1 MNSYREFLNNKRM
14 EDVPTGIKDVPELNP
29 MLFPFQRD
37 IVRWALKR
45 GRACIFSECG
55 TGKTIMQLSWA
66 HQVADY
72 TGGSVLIIA
81 PLAVSTQTIR
91 EGQKFGIDVEL
102 LNADN
107 AGSPG
112 VYITNYEKIHKY
124 DLFSFSGIVLDE
136 SSILKSYTGKFRTE
150 IIENTRTVKFRLA
163 CTATPA
169 PNDFTELG
177 NHAEFM
183 GVASRAEM
191 MAMFFINDAQN
202 KDGDK
207 WRLKGHAESS
217 FFEWVASWAVMVT
230 KPSDIGYEDGDFI
243 LPELK
248 THHIVIE
255 EDVVMPGEFFPIEAK
270 TLQERQAVRRNSIDI
285 RAEKASEIANATDD
299 IFLQWGN
306 LNPECDKMTDL
317 TDGAIQV
324 SGSDKN
330 EVKEKRL
337 LGFSENE
344 YKSLVSKPKIAGHGM
359 NWQNCHNM
367 IFVGLSDS
375 YEQYYQA
382 IRRCWRFGQT
392 EPVNVY
398 IVTSNLEGAVVRN
411 IERKERQAESMKKEM
426 VKHMHKINEENIKG
440 TSRTEMDYVEEIE
453 KGENWTAYHGDTVE
467 IHRKHIA
474 DNSIDYSIFSPPF
487 NSLYTYSNSD
497 RDMGNNKNRSEF
509 YDHYQFL
516 IKEQFRT
523 LKPGRLLSFHCMNLP
538 TSKVNDGYIGIVDF
552 RGILIKMYQDAG
564 FIYHSEV
571 CIWKNPVT
579 AMVRTKAKG
588 LLHKQLCKDSASSRQ
603 GIADYLVTMR
613 KPGDNAEPIEGGF
626 TEYAGEDEIPE
637 YYVNTETGERTKSN
651 KSIEVWQ
658 RYASPVWMDINQ
670 SNTLQHRSARDEKDE
685 KHICPLQLDVIHR
698 ALQLWSN
705 PGDTVMEPFGGIGSG
720 GYEAIKMGRKAVLI
734 ELKDSYFKQLVK
746 NQRMAVNELN
756 EGTLFDGL
764 EDSE

>member
-1 MNSYREFLNNKRM
+1 MDIENVDSYAAFLQNKKI
-14 EDVPTGIKDVPELNP
+14 EDVPTGMKEIPELNKN
-29 MLFPFQRD
+29 LFPFQRD

-72 TGGSVLIIA
+72 TKGSVLIIA

-91 EGQKFGIDVEL
+91 EGKKFGIDVEL
-102 LNADN
+102 LQAETFGN
-107 AGSPG
+107 PG

-124 DLFSFSGIVLDE
+124 DLSAFSGIVLDE

-150 IIENTRTVKFRLA
+150 IIENTRGVKFRLA

-183 GVASRAEM
+183 GIMSRAEM
-191 MAMFFINDAQN
+191 LAMFFINDADN
-202 KDGDK
+202 KQGDK
-207 WRLKGHAESS
+207 WRIKGHAEHS

-248 THHIVIE
+248 IHHIVVDAE
-255 EDVVMPGEFFPIEAK
+255 EAAPDGFLFPIEAR
-270 TLQERQAVRRNSIDI
+270 TLQERQSVRRKSIDA
-285 RAEKASEIANATDD
+285 RATKAAEIANGSDD

-306 LNPECDKMTDL
+306 LNPECDTMENL
-317 TDGAIQV
+317 TDGAVQV
-324 SGSDKN
+324 SGSDKP
-330 EVKEKRL
+330 EVKEERL
-337 LGFSENE
+337 LGFSESN

-359 NWQNCHNM
+359 NWQNCHNI

-382 IRRCWRFGQT
+382 VRRCWRFGQT
-392 EPVNVY
+392 KPVNVY
-398 IVTSNLEGAVVRN
+398 IITSSLEGAVVKN
-411 IERKERQAESMKKEM
+411 IERKESQAEEMKKEM
-426 VKHMHKINEENIKG
+426 VKHMHKINEQNIKG
-440 TSRTEMDYVEEIE
+440 ISKDEAEYKEEITE
-453 KGENWTAYHGDTVE
+453 GEDWTAYHGDTVE
-467 IHRKHIA
+467 IHKKYIK

-487 NSLYTYSNSD
+487 NSLFTYSNSN
-497 RDMGNNKNRSEF
+497 RDMGNTKNRTEF

-552 RGILIKMYQDAG
+552 RGLLIKMYQDAG

-588 LLHKQLCKDSASSRQ
+588 LLHKQLVKDSAASRQ

-613 KPGDNAEPIEGGF
+613 KPGENKEPISGGF
-626 TEYAGEDEIPE
+626 DHYVGIPDEEIGKG
-637 YYVNTETGERTKSN
+637 NF
-651 KSIEVWQ
+651 SIDVWQ

-705 PGDTVMEPFGGIGSG
+705 PGDTILSPFGGIGSE
-720 GYEAIKMGRKAVLI
+720 GYEAVKMGRKSISI
-734 ELKDSYFKQLVK
+734 ELKDSYYRQNVR
-746 NQRMAVNELN
+746 NHAMAVRENK
-756 EGTLFDGL
+756 EGTLF
-764 EDSE
+764 E

>member
-1 MNSYREFLNNKRM
+1 MTECEIKNDYASFLDEKRI
-14 EDVPTGIKDVPELNP
+14 EDVPTGLSDIPELNP
-29 MLFPFQRD
+29 KLFDFQKD
-37 IVRWALKR
+37 IVSWALKR

-66 HQVADY
+66 EKVAEY
-72 TGGSVLIIA
+72 TQGSVLIIA

-91 EGQKFGIDVEL
+91 EGKKFDIDVEL
-102 LNADN
+102 LKAETFGN
-107 AGSPG
+107 PG

-124 DLFSFSGIVLDE
+124 DLSSFSGIVLDE

-150 IIENTRTVKFRLA
+150 IIDSTKSVKFRLA

-183 GVASRAEM
+183 GIMSRAEM
-191 MAMFFINDAQN
+191 LSMFFINDADN
-202 KDGDK
+202 KNGEK
-207 WRLKGHAESS
+207 WRIKGHAENS

-230 KPSDIGYEDGDFI
+230 KPSDIGYDDGDFI
-243 LPELK
+243 LPDLNIR
-248 THHIVIE
+248 HIVVDSE
-255 EDVVMPGEFFPIEAK
+255 EEAPDGYLFPIEAR
-270 TLQERQAVRRNSIDI
+270 TLQERQSVRRNSIDA
-285 RAEKASEIANATDD
+285 RASKAAEIVNSSDD

-306 LNPECDKMTDL
+306 LNQECDTMETM
-317 TDGAIQV
+317 TDGAVQV
-324 SGSDKN
+324 AGSDKP
-330 EVKEKRL
+330 EKKEERL
-337 LGFSENE
+337 LGFSESN

-359 NWQNCHNM
+359 NWQNCHNI

-382 IRRCWRFGQT
+382 VRRCWRFGQKN
-392 EPVNVY
+392 PVNVY
-398 IVTSNLEGAVVRN
+398 IITSSLEGAVVNN
-411 IERKERQAESMKKEM
+411 IERKEKQAEEMKKEM
-426 VKHMHKINEENIKG
+426 VKHMHKINEQNIRGISKDEAEYKENI
-440 TSRTEMDYVEEIE
+440 TE
-453 KGENWTAYHGDTVE
+453 GEDWIAYHGDTVE
-467 IHRKHIA
+467 IHKKYIK

-487 NSLYTYSNSD
+487 NSLFTYSNSN
-497 RDMGNNKNRSEF
+497 RDMGNTKNRTEF
-509 YDHYQFL
+509 YDHYRFL

-552 RGILIKMYQDAG
+552 RGMLIRMYQEAG

-588 LLHKQLCKDSASSRQ
+588 LLHKQLCKDSAASRQ

-613 KPGDNAEPIEGGF
+613 KPGENKEPISGGF
-626 TEYAGEDEIPE
+626 DHYVGIPDDEIGKG
-637 YYVNTETGERTKSN
+637 NF
-651 KSIEVWQ
+651 SIDVWQ

-670 SNTLQHRSARDEKDE
+670 SNTLQHRSARDHKDE

-705 PGDTVMEPFGGIGSG
+705 PGDTVLSPFGGIGSE
-720 GYEAIKMGRKAVLI
+720 GYEAIKMGRKSISI
-734 ELKDSYFKQLVK
+734 ELKESYYNQNVK
-746 NQRMAVNELN
+746 NHAIAVRETK
-756 EGTLFDGL
+756 EGTLFEL
-764 EDSE
+764 

>member
-1 MNSYREFLNNKRM
+1 MKYDEFLKQKKI
-14 EDVPTGIKDVPELNP
+14 EDVPTGIKEIPELNEN
-29 MLFPFQRD
+29 LFPFQRD
-37 IVRWALKR
+37 IVKWALKR

-55 TGKTIMQLSWA
+55 TGKTIMQLAWA
-66 HQVADY
+66 HQVADH
-72 TGGSVLIIA
+72 TQGSVLIIA

-91 EGQKFGIDVEL
+91 EGKKFGIDVEL
-102 LNADN
+102 LKSDTLGN
-107 AGSPG
+107 PG

-124 DLFSFSGIVLDE
+124 DLSSFQGIVLDE

-150 IIENTRTVKFRLA
+150 IIENTRSVKFRLA

-183 GVASRAEM
+183 GIMSRAEM
-191 MAMFFINDAQN
+191 LAMFFINDAQN

-207 WRLKGHAESS
+207 WRIKGHAEGK

-230 KPSDIGYEDGDFI
+230 KPSDIGYDDGGFI

-248 THHIVIE
+248 VHHIVIE
-255 EDVVMPGEFFPIEAK
+255 EDVLLDGELFPVEAR
-270 TLQERQAVRRNSIDI
+270 TLQERQSARRNSIDI
-285 RAEKASEIANATDD
+285 RSTKAAEIANSSEE

-306 LNPECDKMTDL
+306 LNTECDAIAKMTND
-317 TDGAIQV
+317 AVQV
-324 SGSDKN
+324 AGSDKS
-330 EVKEKRL
+330 EIKEERL
-337 LGFSENE
+337 LGFSESK

-359 NWQNCHNM
+359 NWQNCHNV

-382 IRRCWRFGQT
+382 VRRCWRFGQT
-392 EPVNVY
+392 KEVNVY
-398 IVTSNLEGAVVRN
+398 IITSQLEGAVVRN
-411 IERKERQAESMKKEM
+411 IERKEKQAESMKKEM

-440 TSRTEMDYVEEIE
+440 VTKDEAEYTEEIDT
-453 KGENWTAYHGDTVE
+453 GEDWTVYHGDTVE
-467 IHRKHIA
+467 IHRKHIK

-487 NSLYTYSNSD
+487 NSLYTYSNSN
-497 RDMGNNKNRSEF
+497 RDMGNTKNRTEF

-516 IKEQFRT
+516 VQEQFRT

-552 RGILIKMYQDAG
+552 RGLLIKMYQDAG

-588 LLHKQLCKDSASSRQ
+588 LLHKQLCKDSAASRQ

-613 KPGDNAEPIEGGF
+613 KPGENKEPISGRLD
-626 TEYAGEDEIPE
+626 EYVGIPDEKIGQG
-637 YYVNTETGERTKSN
+637 NF
-651 KSIEVWQ
+651 SIDVWQ

-670 SNTLQHRSARDEKDE
+670 SDTLQHRSARAEKDE
-685 KHICPLQLDVIHR
+685 KHICPLQLQVIHR

-705 PGDTVMEPFGGIGSG
+705 PGDTVLSPFGGIGSE
-720 GYEAIKMGRKAVLI
+720 GYESLKMGRKSISI
-734 ELKDSYFKQLVK
+734 ELKDSYYKQNVK
-746 NQRMAVNELN
+746 NHAMAVRETK
-756 EGTLFDGL
+756 EGTLF
-764 EDSE
+764 E